1 MSDKVVGE
9 RVVCDKV
16 VRQCCGWRA
25 VGRRAE
31 KQGAGA
37 LDRDC
42 TTGVFARIL
51 AGSAGNAKQSCQTSR
66 RFINAADF
74 QTRYMA
80 QQSQFHLRQVM
91 QRVNGLTSV
100 PGLAKRLSQLEVV
113 VLIDIALQQAEQ
125 QVRQLLFQ
133 PMGKAAPKNRPGAP
147 DKKPEKKPTSNSSS
161 ARPKRQKGAKK
172 SGGSKKSLADDST
185 EDRLLALEGEI
196 ENMSDRISRL
206 LRITRKTEKLRAG
219 GLLPDREA
227 LSNHTSDSDMD

>member
-1 MSDKVVGE
+1 
-9 RVVCDKV
+9 
-16 VRQCCGWRA
+16 
-25 VGRRAE
+25 
-31 KQGAGA
+31 
-37 LDRDC
+37 
-42 TTGVFARIL
+42 
-51 AGSAGNAKQSCQTSR
+51 
-66 RFINAADF
+66 
-74 QTRYMA
+74 
-80 QQSQFHLRQVM
+80 M

-100 PGLAKRLSQLEVV
+100 PGLAKRLSQLEEVV

-133 PMGKAAPKNRPGAP
+133 PMEKAAPKNRPGAP